1 MGLLLSLMSKLF
13 IFLPLNLKISRDKK
27 EKVKPEEHI
36 CINAHWISVHLIRR
50 ESNSNMS
57 TTKVE
62 KKIKESFVPGE
73 EEDREMRLGKVT
85 GKQ

>member
-1 MGLLLSLMSKLF
+1 M
-13 IFLPLNLKISRDKK
+13 
-27 EKVKPEEHI
+27 
-36 CINAHWISVHLIRR
+36 HLIRR